1 MAEDM
6 QRARRLVADG
16 VQAFN
21 RGDFDRTVE
30 SLHPDVVWHRVSE
43 VEAPL
48 RGREAVRSFMEP
60 EVFDRQQVE
69 IISIEIIADC
79 VLIEGD
85 FQGLGRGSGIELT
98 QRGWQL
104 WRIRDGLAIEFRYFL
119 DRDEAV
125 QAARAGA
132 A

>member
-1 MAEDM
+1 
-6 QRARRLVADG
+6 
-16 VQAFN
+16 
-21 RGDFDRTVE
+21 
-30 SLHPDVVWHRVSE
+30 
-43 VEAPL
+43 
-48 RGREAVRSFMEP
+48 MEP

-69 IISIEIIADC
+69 IIFTEIVADC
-79 VLIEGD
+79 VLIECD

>member
-16 VQAFN
+16 VEAFN

-48 RGREAVRSFMEP
+48 RGREAVRRFMEP

-69 IISIEIIADC
+69 IVS
-79 VLIEGD
+79 
-85 FQGLGRGSGIELT
+85 T
-98 QRGWQL
+98 GWQR

>member
-1 MAEDM
+1 MAENM
-6 QRARRLVADG
+6 QQARRLVADG
-16 VQAFN
+16 VEAFN
-21 RGDFDRTVE
+21 RGDFGRAVE

-48 RGREAVRSFMEP
+48 RGRQAVRRFMEP

-69 IISIEIIADC
+69 ILSTEIVADC